1 MSEKGILIEERDNI
15 LELHKKNDMRKR
27 ILKLVLLVE
36 AVYLTVRKCKHNTH
50 AHTHTQR
57 LMQLI
62 HCRASSPT
70 SDNLVSKHP
79 GKYTMTLTDW
89 ESWDRTGWSA
99 CQENLLWPGA
109 KEKLREKEGG
119 KSDGNTSRK
128 AGWQETSP
136 GVTVLL
142 FHSNLTA
149 ENLPNTGEITCRMK
163 SYTFIN
169 QSDSELM
176 SFLIR
181 GLRIMLVLKKAHP
194 SLS

>member
-1 MSEKGILIEERDNI
+1 
-15 LELHKKNDMRKR
+15 
-27 ILKLVLLVE
+27 
-36 AVYLTVRKCKHNTH
+36 
-50 AHTHTQR
+50 
-57 LMQLI
+57 MQLI

-70 SDNLVSKHP
+70 TDNLVSKHP

-119 KSDGNTSRK
+119 RSDGDTSRK
-128 AGWQETSP
+128 TETSP

-142 FHSNLTA
+142 FYSNQTA
-149 ENLPNTGEITCRMK
+149 ENLPNPSEITCRMK

-169 QSDSELM
+169 QSNSELM
-176 SFLIR
+176 PFLVR
-181 GLRIMLVLKKAHP
+181 GLRIMFVLKKAHP
-194 SLS
+194 SLSWIKSVISRPWGIC